1 MGGTL
6 LSVLMLAGIGLLV
19 GAFVLA
25 RRDGMSQK
33 VWLMIAVA
41 LVMFGNVAIWVVPME
56 GGKAPVE
63 VVD

>member
-6 LSVLMLAGIGLLV
+6 LSILMLAGIGLLV

-25 RRDGMSQK
+25 RREGMNQK

-41 LVMFGNVAIWVVPME
+41 LVMFGNVAIWVVPL
-56 GGKAPVE
+56 GDGKAPVE

>member
-19 GAFVLA
+19 GAYVLA
-25 RRDGMSQK
+25 RRDGMNQK

>member
-1 MGGTL
+1 
-6 LSVLMLAGIGLLV
+6 MLAGIGLLV
-19 GAFVLA
+19 GAYVLA

-41 LVMFGNVAIWVVPME
+41 LVMFGNVAIWVVPM
-56 GGKAPVE
+56 GDGQAPVE

>member
-6 LSVLMLAGIGLLV
+6 LSVLMLSGIGLLV
-19 GAFVLA
+19 GAYVLA
-25 RRDGMSQK
+25 RREGMSQK

-41 LVMFGNVAIWVVPME
+41 LVMFGNVAIWVAPM
-56 GGKAPVE
+56 GDGKAPVE